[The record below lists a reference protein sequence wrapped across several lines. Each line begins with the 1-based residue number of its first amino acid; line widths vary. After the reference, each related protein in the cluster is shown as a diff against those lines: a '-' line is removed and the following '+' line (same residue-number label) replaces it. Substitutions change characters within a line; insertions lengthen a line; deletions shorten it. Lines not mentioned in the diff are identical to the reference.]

1 MLEVKGSKN
10 AWTTLK
16 SVCVEKSWE
25 NKLEA
30 FSNRLYEYLCLK

>member
-1 MLEVKGSKN
+1 MHKN
-10 AWTTLK
+10 AWTAPE

-30 FSNRLYEYLCLK
+30 YSNCFMNIYA